1 MAHQIIKRRP
11 FSSMTSFEQL
21 LNRLAEPAWFTE
33 EDLANTMVTNW
44 TPRVDIKNEPTQF
57 VIHADIPGV
66 EAKDID
72 IDVENGVLT
81 IKGQKELKSEK
92 KTEDY
97 VRIERFTGSFYRSI
111 ALPEHVD
118 ADKIQAKV
126 KQGVLEII
134 APKSKASL
142 TKKIQVQE

>member
-1 MAHQIIKRRP
+1 MTNPIIKRRP
-11 FSSMTSFEQL
+11 FTTITSFEQL
-21 LNRLAEPAWFTE
+21 LNRLAEPAWFNE
-33 EDLANTMVTNW
+33 EDFVNTMITNW
-44 TPRVDIKNEPTQF
+44 TPRIDIKNEPGQF

-81 IKGQKELKSEK
+81 IKGQKEQTSEK
-92 KTEDY
+92 KNEDY
-97 VRIERFTGSFYRSI
+97 VRIERFSGQFYRSI

-134 APKSKASL
+134 APKTKASL
-142 TKKIQVQE
+142 TKKIKVQD